1 MVHLVSVI
9 MSTYNE
15 SEEYIR
21 ASVGSILDQTLRDL
35 ELIVVVD
42 NPNNEQAV
50 RTVESFAKNDG
61 RVVVLRNEKN
71 LGLVKS
77 LNKAIAEAKGEV
89 LARMDADDIAVSHRL
104 EMQLSYMKR
113 EQADIL
119 GAVTQYIDEDGKDT
133 DGRHQYRTEEQLLR
147 ALQFENGLCHPTWM
161 VRREVYEKLNGYR
174 DIDSCEDYD
183 FLLRAVEHGYHIK
196 MINEVLLYYRY
207 NTNGISQS
215 REFRQFLAFSYL
227 SEHRNAPSSVSE
239 DEIRNYVNR
248 NMTTKNQ
255 EHYSRAKELFQK
267 SKQQNNP
274 LSSAVLLLQAGCTS
288 RFFRKR
294 LFNSLRKRAV

>member
-21 ASVGSILDQTLRDL
+21 ASVGSILDQSLRDL

-77 LNKAIAEAKGEV
+77 LNKAIGEAKGEV

-119 GAVTQYIDEDGKDT
+119 GAVTQYIDENGKDT
-133 DGRHQYRTEEQLLR
+133 DGRHQYRTEEQR
-147 ALQFENGLCHPTWM
+147 S
-161 VRREVYEKLNGYR
+161 
-174 DIDSCEDYD
+174 I
-183 FLLRAVEHGYHIK
+183 
-196 MINEVLLYYRY
+196 
-207 NTNGISQS
+207 
-215 REFRQFLAFSYL
+215 
-227 SEHRNAPSSVSE
+227 
-239 DEIRNYVNR
+239 
-248 NMTTKNQ
+248 
-255 EHYSRAKELFQK
+255 
-267 SKQQNNP
+267 
-274 LSSAVLLLQAGCTS
+274 
-288 RFFRKR
+288 
-294 LFNSLRKRAV
+294 